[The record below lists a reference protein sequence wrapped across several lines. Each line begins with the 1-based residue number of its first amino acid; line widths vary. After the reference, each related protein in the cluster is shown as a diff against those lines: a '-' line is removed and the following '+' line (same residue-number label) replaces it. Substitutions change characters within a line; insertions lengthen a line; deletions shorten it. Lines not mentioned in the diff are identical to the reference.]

1 MEIGCGVGNFMY
13 PLLKLNKSIFVY
25 ACDFSTDAIQVNTF
39 SFVLLKLNIDL
50 FYKVKIIFMVSQL
63 LKTHADYD
71 TQRCLGFVCD
81 ITKPNLLRDSMPADV
96 KVDFVTLIF
105 VMSALHPDKMQ
116 IAVENI
122 SQVRVF
128 FYFFNKNE

>member
-1 MEIGCGVGNFMY
+1 M
-13 PLLKLNKSIFVY
+13 
-25 ACDFSTDAIQVNTF
+25 
-39 SFVLLKLNIDL
+39 L
-50 FYKVKIIFMVSQL
+50 FILSQL

-81 ITKPNLLRDSMPADV
+81 ITKPNLLRESLPVGV

-122 SQVRVF
+122 SQVY
-128 FYFFNKNE
+128 YFFGLVFI